1 MKRLFRNARWWRNG
15 EPFTLSVVDGRVAG
29 QPMSETQA
37 DEIVDCRGAWLMP
50 AFVDCH
56 CHILPAGLD
65 MQRLNL
71 SGCSTREEVL
81 DLVRGAATSGGGWLL
96 AVQYDQTRF
105 EDGRHI
111 TAREL
116 DAVAGNRPTVLRHSS
131 GHAAVANSAALRE
144 AGISMST
151 PDPPGGTIVRD
162 ESGAPLGALLENAID
177 LVYRVVPPPTLTESI
192 DAIHAAARSMRS
204 RGITCATDMA
214 TGSRGLSEEV
224 EAYRRAAESGCA
236 IRLRTFVLWGRVFGK
251 HGEPHFYIETTPM
264 LRNLGVKLFADG
276 AVGAGTAAM
285 TEEYATGG
293 KGMLIYEPD
302 DLSERVR
309 VAHEA
314 GHVVAIHSIGD
325 RCTDIVLDALA
336 MTGNAARH
344 RVEHVMV
351 LRDDQV
357 ERIRSLGV
365 RVTLQPEFLLRFG
378 HAYLKQLGEQRASR
392 LKRARSLLDAGVS
405 LGFSSDQ
412 PIVPGDP
419 WDGIRTAV
427 ERPPGFDSGEN
438 ITVEEAIEVY
448 TCGAARINDEPELGS
463 LAPGE
468 WADFQLYERDPKEL
482 DVRPMATYLAGE
494 E

>member
-29 QPMSETQA
+29 QPMSEAQA
-37 DEIVDCRGAWLMP
+37 DEIVDCLGAWLMP

-65 MQRLNL
+65 MRRLNL
-71 SGCSTREEVL
+71 SGCSTREDVL

-116 DAVAGNRPTVLRHSS
+116 DAVAGNRPTILRHSS

-162 ESGAPLGALLENAID
+162 ESGAPLGALLESAID
-177 LVYRVVPPPTLTESI
+177 LVYRVVPPPTLTESV

-204 RGITCATDMA
+204 LGITCATDMA

-224 EAYRRAAESGCA
+224 EAYQRAAESGCA

-276 AVGAGTAAM
+276 AIGAGTAGM
-285 TEEYATGG
+285 TEEYTTGG
-293 KGMLIYEPD
+293 KGMLIYEPE
-302 DLSERVR
+302 DLRERVR

-325 RCTDIVLDALA
+325 RCTDIVLDALE

-344 RVEHVMV
+344 RVEHVMM

-378 HAYLKQLGEQRASR
+378 HAYFKQLGEQRASR

-405 LGFSSDQ
+405 LGFSSDR

-427 ERPPGFDSGEN
+427 ERPPAFDWGEN
-438 ITVEEAIEVY
+438 ITVEEAIEMY
-448 TCGAARINDEPELGS
+448 TRSAAQVNDEPELGS

-482 DVRPMATYLAGE
+482 DARPMVTYLAGE
-494 E
+494 V